1 MNIDISKIVADK
13 LADMEQA
20 GIIQKKIEETL
31 EKTILAAVTSELES
45 YSFRSLIANQLKS
58 AVSGVAEQCGLA
70 AYNGFIAEKCKFI
83 AQELLVTDI
92 SEKLQKALD
101 DIMLKKHENIKLSD
115 IFQRYREWVCGHT
128 DESDKWDRRNFHCSL
143 EEDDKGYVKWY
154 TCTFAD
160 HPLGCGYGRREDPD
174 IKIRFCV
181 CREDNV
187 SSISGVFLDGHYMKD
202 TFKIGTL
209 TDFEA
214 FVLNLYY
221 NDTPVILDVGDVDDS
236 DYFDIDV

>member
-1 MNIDISKIVADK
+1 MNIDISKVVSDK
-13 LADMEQA
+13 LAQMEQD
-20 GIIQKKIEETL
+20 GVIQKKIEETL

-45 YSFRSLIANQLKS
+45 FDFKRKIGDQLKM

-70 AYNGFIAEKCKFI
+70 TYNGFIAEKCKVI
-83 AQELLVTDI
+83 VQELLSADI
-92 SEKLQKALD
+92 CEKLQKALD

-115 IFQRYREWVCGHT
+115 IFQRYREWVCENT
-128 DESDKWDRRNFHCSL
+128 DESDKWDRRRFHCSL
-143 EEDDKGYVKWY
+143 EEDDSGYMKEY

-160 HPLGCGYGRREDPD
+160 HSLENSYGRREEPD
-174 IKIRFCV
+174 IKIRFFV
-181 CREDNV
+181 YREDKP
-187 SSISGVFLDGHYMKD
+187 SSISCVYLDGHYMKD
-202 TFKIGTL
+202 TFKLGTL

-221 NDTPVILDVGDVDDS
+221 NDTPIILDVDDVDDS